1 MFAQK
6 TPIPHTKDM
15 NPVTS
20 AEVSGK
26 NVIVRADLDLA
37 ERGGQLETFR
47 LDRLI
52 PTLQDLLSRGAAV
65 RIIAHRGRPGGI
77 PDPALSTAPFA
88 PLLSDRLGE
97 EVSFAKEFSSKEEG
111 KVTLFENLRFSP
123 GEENNSQDFVQA
135 LLGLGEIYVN
145 ESFASSHRSHASV
158 TSLPKYLPHFAGL
171 NLMTE
176 VENLTKIL
184 ENPERPLVVIIGG
197 AKVETK
203 RPLIER
209 MQIIADEILIGGS
222 LVNEGLLPMEK
233 VVLPLDNL
241 DGKDIGSQ
249 TVDRFKSSIEGARTI
264 VWNGP
269 MGVFEDPAFS
279 AGTTAVARAVAASPA
294 FTVVGGG
301 ETISALNE
309 LGLLAQIKFVSTGG
323 GAMLEFLSGKALPGL
338 EALG

>member
-1 MFAQK
+1 
-6 TPIPHTKDM
+6 M
-15 NPVTS
+15 NPVTE
-20 AEVSGK
+20 APVTGK

-47 LDRLI
+47 LNRLI
-52 PTLQDLLSRGAAV
+52 PTLLDLLTRGANV
-65 RIIAHRGRPGGI
+65 RILAHRGRPNGI

-88 PLLSDRLGE
+88 SLLSERLGE
-97 EVSFAKEFSSKEEG
+97 RVNFAGDLSSPASG
-111 KVTLFENLRFSP
+111 KMALYENLRFNP
-123 GEENNSQDFVQA
+123 GEENNSQDFVQT
-135 LLGLGEIYVN
+135 LLRLGEIYVN
-145 ESFASSHRSHASV
+145 ESFASSHRTHASV

-171 NLMTE
+171 NLMAE

-184 ENPERPLVVIIGG
+184 SNPVRPLVVIIGG

-209 MQIIADEILIGGS
+209 MQTVADEILIGGS

-233 VVLPLDNL
+233 VVLPIDNVE
-241 DGKDIGSQ
+241 GKDIGTQ
-249 TVDRFKSSIEGARTI
+249 TIERFKTSIESARTI

-269 MGVFEDPAFS
+269 MGVFEDPSFS

-301 ETISALNE
+301 ETIACLNE
-309 LGLLAQIKFVSTGG
+309 LGLLQQIKFVSTGG
-323 GAMLEFLSGKALPGL
+323 GAMLEFLSGKSLPGL

>member
-1 MFAQK
+1 
-6 TPIPHTKDM
+6 M
-15 NPVTS
+15 NPVTE
-20 AEVSGK
+20 APVSGK

-52 PTLQDLLSRGAAV
+52 PTLRDLRTRGANV
-65 RIIAHRGRPGGI
+65 RILAHRGRPNGAY
-77 PDPALSTAPFA
+77 DPALSTASFA
-88 PLLSDRLGE
+88 PLLSERLGE
-97 EVSFAKEFSSKEEG
+97 EVRFAGDLSSPASG
-111 KVTLFENLRFSP
+111 QLTLYENLRFNP
-123 GEENNSQDFVQA
+123 GEENNSQDFVQT
-135 LLGLGEIYVN
+135 LLRLGEIYVN
-145 ESFASSHRSHASV
+145 ESFASSHRTHASV

-171 NLMTE
+171 NLIAE

-184 ENPERPLVVIIGG
+184 ANPERPLVVIIGG

-209 MQIIADEILIGGS
+209 MQTLSDEILIGGS

-233 VVLPLDNL
+233 VVLPLDNVE
-241 DGKDIGSQ
+241 GKDIGTQ
-249 TVDRFKSSIEGARTI
+249 TIERFKTSIEGARTI

-279 AGTTAVARAVAASPA
+279 AGTTAIARAVAASPA

-301 ETISALNE
+301 ETIACLNE
-309 LGLLAQIKFVSTGG
+309 LGLLSQIKFVSTGG
-323 GAMLEFLSGKALPGL
+323 GAMLEFLSGKSLPGL

>member
-1 MFAQK
+1 
-6 TPIPHTKDM
+6 M
-15 NPVTS
+15 NPVTE
-20 AEVSGK
+20 ADVSGK
-26 NVIVRADLDLA
+26 KVIVRADLDLA
-37 ERGGQLETFR
+37 ERNGQLETFR

-52 PTLQDLLSRGAAV
+52 PTLQNLISRGANV
-65 RIIAHRGRPGGI
+65 RVIAHRGRPNGI

-88 PLLSDRLGE
+88 PLLSDRLGQP
-97 EVSFAKEFSSKEEG
+97 VSFAGAITPSAEG

-123 GEENNSQDFVQA
+123 GEENNSQDFVQS

-145 ESFASSHRSHASV
+145 DSFASSHRSHASV

-171 NLMTE
+171 NLIAE
-176 VENLTKIL
+176 VKNLTKIL
-184 ENPERPLVVIIGG
+184 ENPERPLVVILGG

-233 VVLPLDNL
+233 VVLPLDNVE
-241 DGKDIGSQ
+241 GKDIGTQ
-249 TVDRFKSSIEGARTI
+249 TIERFKSSIEGARTI

-269 MGVFEDPAFS
+269 MGIFEDPEFS
-279 AGTTAVARAVAASPA
+279 SGTAAIARAVATSPA

-301 ETISALNE
+301 ETIASLNE
-309 LGLLAQIKFVSTGG
+309 LGLLQQIKFVSTGG
-323 GAMLEFLSGKALPGL
+323 GAMLEFLSGKSLPGL